1 MTNAELGLHVKALIF
16 QGLKEPEQPA
26 SVHDVKPADF
36 LDSAQSIWKYR
47 DGAVFRLEID
57 SETQGYK
64 LLKVIKPT
72 DYEWSKDKKIMAVL
86 WNEGDLNTMIMEAR
100 KRGAGLQP
108 ERN

>member
-1 MTNAELGLHVKALIF
+1 MRSLGYHVKALIF

-26 SVHDVKPADF
+26 SVHDVESADF

-72 DYEWSKDKKIMAVL
+72 SFSCLHDHGVEI
-86 WNEGDLNTMIMEAR
+86 
-100 KRGAGLQP
+100 GLVP
-108 ERN
+108 